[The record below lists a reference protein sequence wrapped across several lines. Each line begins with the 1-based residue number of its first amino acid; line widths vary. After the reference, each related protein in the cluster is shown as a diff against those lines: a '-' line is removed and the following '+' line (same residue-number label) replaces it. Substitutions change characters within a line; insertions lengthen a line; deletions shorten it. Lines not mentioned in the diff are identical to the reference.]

1 MKNQD
6 LFPTISVLIILL
18 TEILIALVKGT
29 LWADSNKTQVRKS
42 SLLSMLVSDYMI
54 IQDGAYV
61 KELKT
66 ETSWV

>member
-1 MKNQD
+1 M
-6 LFPTISVLIILL
+6 IILL

-29 LWADSNKTQVRKS
+29 LWADFDKTQVRKS
-42 SLLSMLVSDYMI
+42 SLLSILVPDYMM
-54 IQDGAYV
+54 IQACAYV